1 MDNFFRLQIHVHE
14 RVGISQAEVYDRV
27 GKSTIE
33 RKLLEILFRMF
44 SESHLTAILFYL
56 VLHENDK

>member
-1 MDNFFRLQIHVHE
+1 MDSFLRFQIHVHE
-14 RVGISQAEVYDRV
+14 RVGFSQAEVYESV

-33 RKLLEILFRMF
+33 RKLLEILF
-44 SESHLTAILFYL
+44 YL